1 MAEHLLYIVDKQ
13 AQFRLLQFN
22 PAQKLLYSN
31 WSHQMILL
39 KSRQLGIST
48 GVLGLFFIEAQLIPG
63 LVVAIVSHEDYATK
77 RLLDKVDVFHRY
89 LPPEMRSK
97 WFHDSDSEKVFENG
111 STLYIG
117 TCGSRAFGRG
127 DTIHRALISEEAHY
141 PDAER
146 LLSGLREA
154 VPRDGYIIRESTPSG
169 DYGYFY
175 NSVQKCIERKSDYKL
190 VPFYWWLGQDYSIP
204 RNDSSILEEDRG
216 KLDYTPKEVELILE
230 KSLTEDQIRWRR
242 WKIRSMRSDRVETL
256 FPQEYIEDMESCWLD
271 PTERVFQEVENQLYS
286 MSVKAREPMRIE
298 GIAEI
303 WKEPELGARYIFW
316 VDPCGGESPTDND
329 PHDGVILK
337 MGAGGLEHVA
347 AIYSRM
353 EQKPLAYK
361 VAEIGQKYN
370 QALLVVERNGV
381 GKGVLNYLVND
392 ISYKN
397 LYMERRAGGELT
409 GKYGWFTDH
418 YNKANMISGAIT
430 AIKNGSVVTYDR
442 KLIRQLRAL
451 VNKDGKIA
459 AKKPAH
465 DDRAIAFCGA
475 IAVSP
480 QNYAPRSLVV
490 GDYVNFR
497 RN

>member
-1 MAEHLLYIVDKQ
+1 
-13 AQFRLLQFN
+13 
-22 PAQKLLYSN
+22 
-31 WSHQMILL
+31 
-39 KSRQLGIST
+39 
-48 GVLGLFFIEAQLIPG
+48 
-63 LVVAIVSHEDYATK
+63 
-77 RLLDKVDVFHRY
+77 
-89 LPPEMRSK
+89 
-97 WFHDSDSEKVFENG
+97 
-111 STLYIG
+111 
-117 TCGSRAFGRG
+117 
-127 DTIHRALISEEAHY
+127 
-141 PDAER
+141 
-146 LLSGLREA
+146 
-154 VPRDGYIIRESTPSG
+154 
-169 DYGYFY
+169 
-175 NSVQKCIERKSDYKL
+175 
-190 VPFYWWLGQDYSIP
+190 
-204 RNDSSILEEDRG
+204 
-216 KLDYTPKEVELILE
+216 
-230 KSLTEDQIRWRR
+230 
-242 WKIRSMRSDRVETL
+242 
-256 FPQEYIEDMESCWLD
+256 
-271 PTERVFQEVENQLYS
+271 
-286 MSVKAREPMRIE
+286 
-298 GIAEI
+298 
-303 WKEPELGARYIFW
+303 
-316 VDPCGGESPTDND
+316 
-329 PHDGVILK
+329 

-497 RN
+497 RS